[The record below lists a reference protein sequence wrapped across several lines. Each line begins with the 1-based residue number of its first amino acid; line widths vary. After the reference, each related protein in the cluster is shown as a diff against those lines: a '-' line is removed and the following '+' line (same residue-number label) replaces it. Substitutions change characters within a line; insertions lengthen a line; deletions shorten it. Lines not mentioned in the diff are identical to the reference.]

1 MKKLFAVFG
10 LALNQLFSLDLH
22 GIETMTG
29 WENLQSGAVSISWC
43 TYDNFPISRAETVLN
58 HSIDRISM
66 AIQDLDHYPDIF
78 DRVTKINRLDTDVV
92 QIVLDMPFPFDGRD
106 YIVKYNIE
114 NLDDHW
120 VFVFT
125 AVDHPKG
132 ILDPD
137 HVRLPNAAGI
147 WILTALEPNKTKV
160 IYAWN
165 GELLGN
171 FPDFG
176 LTRAWV
182 TQGNEVLNW
191 LNETLLS
198 KGNS

>member
-1 MKKLFAVFG
+1 MKKLFAVLG
-10 LALNQLFSLDLH
+10 LALNLLFSLDLH

-78 DRVTKINRLDTDVV
+78 DRVTKTNRLDTDVV

-114 NLDDHW
+114 NLDNHW

-182 TQGNEVLNW
+182 IQGNEVLNW

>member
-1 MKKLFAVFG
+1 MKKLFVVLG

-22 GIETMTG
+22 GIETMIG
-29 WENLQSGAVSISWC
+29 WENLKSGTVSISWC
-43 TYDNFPISRAETVLN
+43 TYDNFPISRAESVLN
-58 HSIDRISM
+58 HSIERIST

-78 DRVTKINRLDTDVV
+78 DRVTKTNRFETDVV

-106 YIVKYNIE
+106 YIVKYTIE
-114 NLDDHW
+114 NLDDRW

-132 ILDPD
+132 ILYPK

-182 TQGNEVLNW
+182 TQGTEVLNW
-191 LNETLLS
+191 LGEELTKRN
-198 KGNS
+198 NS

>member
-1 MKKLFAVFG
+1 MKKLFAVLA

-43 TYDNFPISRAETVLN
+43 TYDNFPISKAETVLN

-78 DRVTKINRLDTDVV
+78 DRVTKTNRLDTDVV

>member
-1 MKKLFAVFG
+1 MKKLFAVLA

-78 DRVTKINRLDTDVV
+78 DRVTKTNRLDTDVV

-114 NLDDHW
+114 NLDNHW

>member
-58 HSIDRISM
+58 YSIDRISM

-78 DRVTKINRLDTDVV
+78 DRVTKTNRLEKDVV

-182 TQGNEVLNW
+182 IQGNEVLNW

>member
-1 MKKLFAVFG
+1 MKKLFAVYG

-78 DRVTKINRLDTDVV
+78 DRVTKTNRLEKDVV
-92 QIVLDMPFPFDGRD
+92 QIVLDMPFPFVGRD

>member
-1 MKKLFAVFG
+1 MKKLFVVLA

-29 WENLQSGAVSISWC
+29 WENLQSDAVSISWC
-43 TYDNFPISRAETVLN
+43 TYDNFPITKAETVLN
-58 HSIDRISM
+58 HSIDRISK

-78 DRVTKINRLDTDVV
+78 DRVTKTNRLETDVV

-132 ILDPD
+132 ILDSD

>member
-1 MKKLFAVFG
+1 MKKLFAVLG
-10 LALNQLFSLDLH
+10 LLLNQLFSLDLH

-78 DRVTKINRLDTDVV
+78 DRVTKTNRLDTDVV
-92 QIVLDMPFPFDGRD
+92 QIILDMPFPFDGRD

-114 NLDDHW
+114 NLDNHW
-120 VFVFT
+120 FFVFT

>member
-43 TYDNFPISRAETVLN
+43 TYDNFPISRAETILY
-58 HSIDRISM
+58 HPMDEI
-66 AIQDLDHYPDIF
+66 ATLIQDLDNYPDVF
-78 DRVTKINRLDTDVV
+78 KRVTKIQQLEPNVA
-92 QIVLDMPFPFDGRD
+92 QIILDMPFPFDGRD
-106 YIVKYNIE
+106 YIVKYHIE
-114 NLDDHW
+114 NSPDQW
-120 VFVFT
+120 IFSFS
-125 AVDHPKG
+125 AVVHPLGK
-132 ILDPD
+132 LDPD

-182 TQGNEVLNW
+182 TQGTEVLNW
-191 LNETLLS
+191 LDEELTKRN
-198 KGNS
+198 NS

>member
-1 MKKLFAVFG
+1 MNLR
-10 LALNQLFSLDLH
+10 S
-22 GIETMTG
+22 IESIEN
-29 WENLQSGAVSISWC
+29 WENLQNGNITIDW
-43 TYDNFPISRAETVLN
+43 TEYEGFPISRAETILN
-58 HSIDRISM
+58 HPMDEI
-66 AIQDLDHYPDIF
+66 AALIQDLDNYPDVF
-78 DRVTKINRLDTDVV
+78 KRVTKTRQLEPDVA

-132 ILDPD
+132 TLDPD

-182 TQGNEVLNW
+182 TQGTEVLNW
-191 LNETLLS
+191 LDEELTKRN
-198 KGNS
+198 NS

>member
-1 MKKLFAVFG
+1 MKKLFTVLG
-10 LALNQLFSLDLH
+10 LSLTQLFSLDLH

-29 WENLQSGAVSISWC
+29 WENLQTGAVSITWC
-43 TYDNFPISRAETVLN
+43 TYDDFPISRAETVLN
-58 HSIDRISM
+58 HSIDKISK

-78 DRVTKINRLDTDVV
+78 DRVTKTNRLETDVV

-114 NLDDHW
+114 NLDDRW
-120 VFVFT
+120 VFIFT

-132 ILDPD
+132 TLDSD

>member
-1 MKKLFAVFG
+1 MKKLFAVLG
-10 LALNQLFSLDLH
+10 LSLNQLFSLDLH

-43 TYDNFPISRAETVLN
+43 TYDNFPISRTETVLH
-58 HSIDRISM
+58 HSIDRISK

-78 DRVTKINRLDTDVV
+78 DRVTTANRLETDVV

-114 NLDDHW
+114 NLGDRW
-120 VFVFT
+120 FFVFT

-132 ILDPD
+132 TLYSD

-171 FPDFG
+171 FPNFG

-182 TQGNEVLNW
+182 TQGTEVLNW
-191 LNETLLS
+191 LDEELTKRN
-198 KGNS
+198 NS

>member
-1 MKKLFAVFG
+1 MKKLFAVLG
-10 LALNQLFSLDLH
+10 LALNLLFSLDLH

-29 WENLQSGAVSISWC
+29 WENLQSGAISISWC

-78 DRVTKINRLDTDVV
+78 DRVTKTNRLDTDVV

-182 TQGNEVLNW
+182 IQGNEVLNW

>member
-1 MKKLFAVFG
+1 MKKLFAVLG
-10 LALNQLFSLDLH
+10 LSLSQLFSLDLH

-29 WENLQSGAVSISWC
+29 WENLQTGAVSITWC
-43 TYDNFPISRAETVLN
+43 TYDDFPISRAETVLN
-58 HSIDRISM
+58 HSIDKISK

-78 DRVTKINRLDTDVV
+78 DRVTKINRLETDVI

-114 NLDDHW
+114 NLGDRW

-132 ILDPD
+132 TLYSD

-182 TQGNEVLNW
+182 TQGTEVLNW
-191 LNETLLS
+191 LDEELTKRN
-198 KGNS
+198 NS

>member
-1 MKKLFAVFG
+1 MKKLFAVLG
-10 LALNQLFSLDLH
+10 LALNLLFSLDLH

-78 DRVTKINRLDTDVV
+78 DRVTKTNRLDTDVV

-114 NLDDHW
+114 NLDNHW

>member
-1 MKKLFAVFG
+1 
-10 LALNQLFSLDLH
+10 
-22 GIETMTG
+22 MTG
-29 WENLQSGAVSISWC
+29 WENLQTGAVSISWC
-43 TYDNFPISRAETVLN
+43 TYDDFPISRAETVLN
-58 HSIDRISM
+58 HSIDKISK

-78 DRVTKINRLDTDVV
+78 DRVKKTNRLETDVV

-114 NLDDHW
+114 NLDGRW

-132 ILDPD
+132 TLNPD

-182 TQGNEVLNW
+182 TQGTEVLNW
-191 LNETLLS
+191 LDEELTKRN
-198 KGNS
+198 NS

>member
-1 MKKLFAVFG
+1 MKKLFAVLG
-10 LALNQLFSLDLH
+10 LSLSQLFSLDLH

-78 DRVTKINRLDTDVV
+78 DRVTKTNRLETDVV

-114 NLDDHW
+114 NLDGRW

-132 ILDPD
+132 TLNPD

>member
-1 MKKLFAVFG
+1 MKKLFAVLG
-10 LALNQLFSLDLH
+10 LALNLLFSLDLH

-58 HSIDRISM
+58 HSIDKISM

-78 DRVTKINRLDTDVV
+78 DRVTKTNRLGTDVV

-114 NLDDHW
+114 NLDNHW

-182 TQGNEVLNW
+182 TQGNEVLYW

>member
-1 MKKLFAVFG
+1 MKKLFVVLG

-29 WENLQSGAVSISWC
+29 WENLQSDAVSISWC
-43 TYDNFPISRAETVLN
+43 TYDNFPISKAETVLN
-58 HSIDRISM
+58 HSIDRISK

-78 DRVTKINRLDTDVV
+78 DRVTKTNRLETDVV

-114 NLDDHW
+114 NLDDRW

-125 AVDHPKG
+125 AVAHPEG

-191 LNETLLS
+191 LNETLLN

>member
-1 MKKLFAVFG
+1 MKKLFTVLG
-10 LALNQLFSLDLH
+10 LSLTQLFSLDLH

-29 WENLQSGAVSISWC
+29 WENLQTGAVSITWC
-43 TYDNFPISRAETVLN
+43 TYDDFPISRAETVLN
-58 HSIDRISM
+58 HSIDKISK

-78 DRVTKINRLDTDVV
+78 DRVTKINRLETDVI

-114 NLDDHW
+114 NLGDRW

-132 ILDPD
+132 TLYSD

-171 FPDFG
+171 FPNFG

-182 TQGNEVLNW
+182 TQGTEVLNW
-191 LNETLLS
+191 LDEELTKRN
-198 KGNS
+198 NS

>member
-1 MKKLFAVFG
+1 MKKLFVV
-10 LALNQLFSLDLH
+10 LALTLNQLFSLDLH

-29 WENLQSGAVSISWC
+29 WENLQSDAVSISWC
-43 TYDNFPISRAETVLN
+43 TYDNFPISKAETVLN
-58 HSIDRISM
+58 HSIDRISK

-78 DRVTKINRLDTDVV
+78 DRVTKTNRLETDVV

-106 YIVKYNIE
+106 YIVKYKIE
-114 NLDDHW
+114 NLDDRW
-120 VFVFT
+120 GFVFT

-132 ILDPD
+132 ILYPN

-182 TQGNEVLNW
+182 TQGTEVLNW
-191 LNETLLS
+191 LDEELTKRN
-198 KGNS
+198 NS

>member
-1 MKKLFAVFG
+1 MKKLFAVLG
-10 LALNQLFSLDLH
+10 LALNLLFSLDLH

-78 DRVTKINRLDTDVV
+78 DRVTKTNRLDTDVV

>member
-1 MKKLFAVFG
+1 MKKLFAVLG
-10 LALNQLFSLDLH
+10 LSLSQLFSLDLH

-29 WENLQSGAVSISWC
+29 WENLQSGAISISWC

-78 DRVTKINRLDTDVV
+78 DRVTKTNRLETDVV

-114 NLDDHW
+114 NLDDRW

-125 AVDHPKG
+125 TVAHPKG
-132 ILDPD
+132 ILNPD

>member
-1 MKKLFAVFG
+1 MKKLFAVLG

-29 WENLQSGAVSISWC
+29 WENLQSGAISISWC
-43 TYDNFPISRAETVLN
+43 TYDNFPISKAETVLD
-58 HSIDRISM
+58 HSIDRISK

-78 DRVTKINRLDTDVV
+78 DRVTKTNRLETDVV

-106 YIVKYNIE
+106 YIVEYNIE
-114 NLDDHW
+114 NLDDRW

-132 ILDPD
+132 ILYPD

-182 TQGNEVLNW
+182 AQGTEVLNW
-191 LNETLLS
+191 LDEELTKRN
-198 KGNS
+198 NS

>member
-1 MKKLFAVFG
+1 MKKLFAVLG

-22 GIETMTG
+22 GIETITG
-29 WENLQSGAVSISWC
+29 WGNLQSGAVSISWC
-43 TYDNFPISRAETVLN
+43 AYDNFPISKAETVLD
-58 HSIDRISM
+58 HSIDRISK

-78 DRVTKINRLDTDVV
+78 DRVTKTNRLETDVV

-106 YIVKYNIE
+106 YIVEYNIE
-114 NLDDHW
+114 NLDDRW

-132 ILDPD
+132 ILYPD

-182 TQGNEVLNW
+182 TQGTEVLNW
-191 LNETLLS
+191 LDEELTKRN
-198 KGNS
+198 NS

>member
-1 MKKLFAVFG
+1 
-10 LALNQLFSLDLH
+10 
-22 GIETMTG
+22 MTG
-29 WENLQSGAVSISWC
+29 WENLQSGAISISWC

-78 DRVTKINRLDTDVV
+78 DRVTKTNRLETDVV

-114 NLDDHW
+114 NLDDRW
-120 VFVFT
+120 VFIFT

-132 ILDPD
+132 TLDSD